1 MMHRVV
7 IVGGGF
13 GGLYAAKQLR
23 RAPVDV
29 TLVDRRNFHLFQ
41 PLLYQT
47 ATAALSPADIAT
59 PIRHVLRKQRNVR
72 VLMDEVVRLDPN
84 ARKLVMR
91 NGELPY
97 DTLVLAAGVTNHY
110 FGREDWTPLAPGL
123 KSIED
128 AISIRRRI
136 LGAFEAAETE
146 TDPERRAALLTF
158 VVIGGGATGVEL
170 AGAVGELAHHTLHR
184 EFRAIDPR
192 ASRVILVEA
201 SERILPEL
209 ARSLSERARRS
220 LAKLGVEVETDT
232 RALAVDEAGVELNV
246 RGQSERVGAR
256 TVLWAAGV
264 RATRLADALR
274 DATGCPVDSIGRIEV
289 EPDLSVAKHPEIFVI
304 GDMAH
309 VKYRG
314 RPIACVAPAAIQQGK
329 FVARVIANRLAGKA
343 PPTVFRYF
351 DKGSLATIGRSAAV
365 GEFRG
370 MKFWGFPAWLAWLFI
385 HLLYLIEF
393 ENRLLVLVQWVSM
406 YVGRRR
412 GARLITEGP

>member
-1 MMHRVV
+1 MRHRVV

-13 GGLYAAKQLR
+13 GGLHAAQRLR
-23 RAPVDV
+23 RVPVDV

-59 PIRHVLRKQRNVR
+59 PIRYVLRKQGNVR
-72 VLMDEVVRLDPN
+72 VVMDEVVRVEPT
-84 ARKLVMR
+84 ARKLVMW

-110 FGREDWTPLAPGL
+110 FGHEDWTSLAPGL

-136 LGAFEAAETE
+136 LSAFEAAETE
-146 TDPERRAALLTF
+146 TDPERRSALLTF

-170 AGAVGELAHHTLHR
+170 AGAVGELAHYTLRR

-209 ARSLSERARRS
+209 APSLSERARRS

-232 RALAVDEAGVELNV
+232 RALAVDEAGVEWSR
-246 RGQSERVGAR
+246 RGRTERVAAR
-256 TVLWAAGV
+256 TVLWAAGI
-264 RATRLADALR
+264 RAAPLADALR
-274 DATGCPVDSIGRIEV
+274 ESTGCPADPIGRIEV
-289 EPDLSVAKHPEIFVI
+289 EPDLSVPKHPEIFVI

-314 RPIACVAPAAIQQGK
+314 RPIACVAPAAIQQGR
-329 FVARVIANRLAGKA
+329 FVARVISDRLAGKA
-343 PPTVFRYF
+343 PPTVFHYF

-393 ENRLLVLVQWVSM
+393 ENRLLVLVQWVNL
-406 YVGRRR
+406 YVNRRR
-412 GARLITEGP
+412 GARLITDGP

>member
-1 MMHRVV
+1 MSHKVV

-13 GGLYAAKQLR
+13 GGLHTAQRLR
-23 RAPVDV
+23 RAPVEV

-47 ATAALSPADIAT
+47 ATAALSPADIAS
-59 PIRHVLRKQRNVR
+59 PIRYVLRNQRNVR
-72 VLMDEVVRLDPN
+72 VVMDEVVRVDPL
-84 ARKLVMR
+84 ARKLMMR
-91 NGELPY
+91 KGELPY

-110 FGREDWTPLAPGL
+110 FGHDDWAPLAPGL

-146 TDPERRAALLTF
+146 SDPERRAALLTF

-170 AGAVGELAHHTLHR
+170 AGAVAELARYTLRR
-184 EFRAIDPR
+184 EFRAIDPKS
-192 ASRVILVEA
+192 SRVILVEA
-201 SERILPEL
+201 SDRILSEL
-209 ARSLSERARRS
+209 APPLSERARHS
-220 LAKLGVEVETDT
+220 LVRLGVEVETDT
-232 RALAVDEAGVELNV
+232 RALAVDEAGVELSM
-246 RGQSERVGAR
+246 RGRTERVGAR
-256 TVLWAAGV
+256 TVLWAAGI
-264 RATRLADALR
+264 RATPLADALR
-274 DATGCPVDSIGRIEV
+274 EATGCPVDSIGRIEV
-289 EPDLSVAKHPEIFVI
+289 GPDLSVPKHPEIFAI

-309 VKYRG
+309 VEYHG

-329 FVARVIANRLAGKA
+329 FVARVISDRLAGKT
-343 PPTVFRYF
+343 PPAEFHYF

-370 MKFWGFPAWLAWLFI
+370 MKFWGFPAWLAWLFL

-393 ENRLLVLVQWVSM
+393 ENRVLVLVQWVNM
-406 YVGRRR
+406 YVSRRR
-412 GARLITEGP
+412 GARLITEGS